1 MSLDTLAD
9 AGFDLETTNH
19 ADAILSRAFR
29 AEFDALCEVLL
40 SMEIKCTE
48 MMKGGGNEAPPTRRL
63 RQLLNNAGWRKRN
76 IEVTKSVDGTPR
88 SSTTHEIDHVRDCDR
103 GTLALEIE
111 WNKLNERLDRGVGN
125 PCPLLLVGLPATCVT
140 IMSEAGISEGQP

>member
-1 MSLDTLAD
+1 MSLEALAD

-19 ADAILSRAFR
+19 ADAILSRAFQ

-63 RQLLNNAGWRKRN
+63 RRNTEKAQPIGTSSMNAWN
-76 IEVTKSVDGTPR
+76 VALAIHAHCCWLASPPR
-88 SSTTHEIDHVRDCDR
+88 ASR
-103 GTLALEIE
+103 
-111 WNKLNERLDRGVGN
+111 W
-125 PCPLLLVGLPATCVT
+125 
-140 IMSEAGISEGQP
+140 